1 MRLDLIQMSE
11 LKSVTPSCRL
21 LHKTRYYGN
30 GAIRACFGLLII
42 QKTTLFI
49 EYLLFVMYTRM
60 RFLKNK
66 SLQTFREEAYWLG
79 RILMFIFYSKAD
91 FIIASDYY

>member
-30 GAIRACFGLLII
+30 GAITARYGLLII

-49 EYLLFVMYTRM
+49 EYLLFVMYTRI
-60 RFLKNK
+60 RFLKKIN
-66 SLQTFREEAYWLG
+66 LQTFREEAYWSG
-79 RILMFIFYSKAD
+79 RILTFIFIPKRN